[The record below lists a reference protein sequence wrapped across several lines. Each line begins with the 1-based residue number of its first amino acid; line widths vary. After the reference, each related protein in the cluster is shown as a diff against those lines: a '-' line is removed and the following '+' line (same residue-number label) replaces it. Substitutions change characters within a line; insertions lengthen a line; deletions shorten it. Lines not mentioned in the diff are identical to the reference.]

1 MAEAD
6 AYYSLTDRAPVCLAA
21 IVLHPAFTWSWTRK
35 KWASK
40 PSWITDGEAAVNQ
53 LWQGYSKTPVPLQQ
67 ERTVKRRRIEEECK
81 DIFSLSDSE
90 SDSEALPLLADE
102 YSIFVTTQKRLKYVT
117 HPLDWWSTADV
128 QQRFPRLSQMAIDI
142 FTIPAMSDE
151 PERTFSSTGLMIT
164 PHRSQLSPETIN
176 YAQCLKSWD
185 AQGVIKLK
193 DTFTTTVVQS

>member
-1 MAEAD
+1 M
-6 AYYSLTDRAPVCLAA
+6 P
-21 IVLHPAFTWSWTRK
+21 P
-35 KWASK
+35 
-40 PSWITDGEAAVNQ
+40 
-53 LWQGYSKTPVPLQQ
+53 QQ

-90 SDSEALPLLADE
+90 SDSEALPLSADE

-193 DTFTTTVVQS
+193 DTFTTTVVQSQSNSQAISDPDGPADSIQIDE